1 MPEGLRAAAE
11 RAAWSR
17 DETSV
22 AVRVVFFTALFCV
35 ARLILSAW
43 LASSRDDL
51 QRIVK
56 GTKAVSAVHAMVQS
70 AAITWVVLRD
80 ATMAPIIASIA
91 RFERPST
98 DVELVAVQSE
108 IVGLLATAAA
118 GEFLFQAP
126 ISARLSA
133 RATLASCQPRY

>member
-1 MPEGLRAAAE
+1 MPEGLRAAVE

-56 GTKAVSAVHAMVQS
+56 GAKAVSAVHAMVQS
-70 AAITWVVLRD
+70 AAIMWVVTRD

>member
-1 MPEGLRAAAE
+1 MPEGLRAAVE
-11 RAAWSR
+11 RATWGR

-22 AVRVVFFTALFCV
+22 AVRVVFFTALFCL
-35 ARLILSAW
+35 ARLIFSAR

-56 GTKAVSAVHAMVQS
+56 GTKAVSAVHSMVQS
-70 AAITWVVLRD
+70 AAITWIVTRD
-80 ATMAPIIASIA
+80 ATMAPIMASIA

-98 DVELVAVQSE
+98 DVELVAVQCE

-133 RATLASCQPRY
+133 RAPLAPCQPRY